1 MKRNRVGQVVLVSLL
16 VVVVASVSFWFLQLR
31 RTLDV
36 VFLYEDGL
44 DSNISQAKSMAF
56 QVLSEELET
65 RGLRGRFL
73 VRSFERNDQLGGI
86 MGEFADKKNI
96 DLFVFWVSSTQMWQ
110 ILSLYDHVPSLF
122 FSVGSTNPALNEL
135 SEHYFNAV
143 PSDEIMLRALQ
154 SFLDSRASKRTL
166 LVTEETN
173 PVFSDFFVNHFQ
185 ASDRLV
191 DTYVLQA
198 SGTDVSLDGL
208 AAKVSSFSPD
218 LLYLLLPGSLSIKVI
233 NGLIG
238 YPREKILLSD
248 WSTLPEIVSFCGA
261 NSYGVQG
268 VSYVPLFSW
277 PIAHSSIYATLP
289 LLGEIAHY
297 FSKNN
302 SLDGFVETL
311 EEASFEH
318 ELGLFRYREGRNL
331 SAVYFVQISPDGF
344 HTFAQFDPV
353 KGELEVY
360 HGSP

>member
-1 MKRNRVGQVVLVSLL
+1 MKKSKVGQVVLVSLL
-16 VVVVASVSFWFLQLR
+16 VLVVASASFWFLQMR

-44 DSNISQAKSMAF
+44 DSNISQAKSMVF
-56 QVLSEELET
+56 QVLSEELEE
-65 RGLRGRFL
+65 RGLHGRFL
-73 VRSFERNDQLGGI
+73 VRSFERNDELGGI
-86 MGEFADKKNI
+86 MAEFSEKKNI

-110 ILSLYDHVPSLF
+110 ILSLYDHVPGLF
-122 FSVGSTNPALNEL
+122 FSVGSTNPALQEL
-135 SEHYFNAV
+135 SEQYFNAV
-143 PSDEIMLRALQ
+143 PSDQIMLQALQ
-154 SFLDSRASKRTL
+154 SFLDSRACERVL
-166 LVTEETN
+166 LVTEDTN

-185 ASDRLV
+185 ASDRIV
-191 DTYVLQA
+191 DTYVMQP
-198 SGTDVSLDGL
+198 SGNGVSLDGL

-218 LLYLLLPGSLSIKVI
+218 LLYLLLPGSMSIKVI

-289 LLGEIAHY
+289 LLAEVAQF
-297 FSKNN
+297 FSQHN
-302 SLDGFVETL
+302 SLEGFVEIL
-311 EEASFEH
+311 EDTSFEH
-318 ELGLFRYREGRNL
+318 ELGVFRYRERRNI
-331 SAVYFVQISPDGF
+331 SPVYFVQISPDGF
-344 HTFAQFDPV
+344 QTFAQFDPV